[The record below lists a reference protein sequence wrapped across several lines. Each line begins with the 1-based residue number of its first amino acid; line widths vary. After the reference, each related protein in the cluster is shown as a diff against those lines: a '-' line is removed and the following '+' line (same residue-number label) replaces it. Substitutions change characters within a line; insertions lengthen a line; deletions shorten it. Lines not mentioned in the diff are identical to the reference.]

1 MPEHFDLFICQCPP
15 CAIAIIT
22 QAWGVLYRK
31 STVCGEVCGHSFDLT
46 CERWNGLLGE
56 MLSVKLAQLT
66 DFRLGRHPMFRLG
79 KMALHSRGLLTEE
92 GRLVQR
98 HSMDDKEKQ
107 SGRDCKRY

>member
-1 MPEHFDLFICQCPP
+1 M
-15 CAIAIIT
+15 
-22 QAWGVLYRK
+22 
-31 STVCGEVCGHSFDLT
+31 
-46 CERWNGLLGE
+46 
-56 MLSVKLAQLT
+56 KLAQLT